1 MVWTQRDQ
9 IQAYQFLRR
18 RLVSALVAADA
29 NHPVS
34 PSRRLVLGVAI
45 GVGAALLVTGV
56 YGVLGVLNPTGDA
69 DWRQGGQVIVEQ
81 ETGARFVLGQ
91 DKLLHPVL
99 NFASARLLAGG
110 NGDKTVTVPAAT
122 LATVSRGPAYGIPGA
137 PDSLPTADR
146 LLGRAFTSCTSSSAD
161 RPAGVEP
168 VSTVILGAVSGGT
181 PEPAGQ
187 GLLAQAHS
195 GGRYLITAGRR
206 YTLPDAA
213 SITALGYD
221 GLPFVPVADSWLDTV
236 PAGQSLGLVKVD
248 DSGATGPTVGGDSA
262 RVGQVLQADN
272 GGFYLVRK
280 DSVQA
285 ITQTEA
291 KLVAGNPAN
300 TGTRVIQVST
310 ADVNTVP
317 RAHQSTV
324 DENSGGYPVKAP
336 QVVATVPASITLC
349 SNGSKVTVS
358 KDVPLPADA
367 HPLTVDRTDARG
379 GQNVYVPP
387 GSGALVKDRSNAVY
401 LITDTGSRYPV
412 ADDESVKALGYGG
425 VTAPA
430 VDTSLLALL
439 PRGPALDRSAA
450 TKPAPVN

>member
-1 MVWTQRDQ
+1 VVWTQRDQ

-45 GVGAALLVTGV
+45 GAGAALLVTAV
-56 YGVLGVLNPTGDA
+56 FGVLGVLNPTGDA

-122 LATVSRGPAYGIPGA
+122 LASVSRGPAYGIPGA
-137 PDSLPTADR
+137 PDSIPSPDR
-146 LLGRAFTSCTSSSAD
+146 LLGAAFTSCTSTSAD
-161 RPAGVEP
+161 QPAGVAP
-168 VSTVILGAVSGGT
+168 VSTVILGPVSGGT

-187 GLLAQAHS
+187 GLLVQAHS
-195 GGRYLITAGRR
+195 GGRYLVTAGRR

-213 SITALGYD
+213 SVTALGYD
-221 GLPFVPVADSWLDTV
+221 GLPFVPVADAWLDSV
-236 PAGQSLGLVKVD
+236 PAGQPLGLVRVD
-248 DSGATGPTVGGDSA
+248 DSGAAGPTIGGNA
-262 RVGQVLQADN
+262 TRIGQVLQADN

-280 DSVQA
+280 GSVQPV
-285 ITQTEA
+285 TQTEA

-300 TGTRVIQVST
+300 AGTRTLQVST
-310 ADVNTVP
+310 ADVNTAP
-317 RAHQSTV
+317 RTTQSTV
-324 DENSGGYPVKAP
+324 DEDAGGYPVRVP
-336 QVVATVPASITLC
+336 QVVSTVPATITLC
-349 SNGSKVTVS
+349 ANGSKVTVS

-367 HPLTVDRTDARG
+367 HPITVNRTDARG

-387 GSGALVKDRSNAVY
+387 GSGALVRDRSNAVY
-401 LITDTGSRYPV
+401 LITDTGSKYPV

-425 VTAPA
+425 VSAAA

-439 PRGPALDRSAA
+439 PDGPALDRAAA
-450 TKPAPVN
+450 TRPAPAN